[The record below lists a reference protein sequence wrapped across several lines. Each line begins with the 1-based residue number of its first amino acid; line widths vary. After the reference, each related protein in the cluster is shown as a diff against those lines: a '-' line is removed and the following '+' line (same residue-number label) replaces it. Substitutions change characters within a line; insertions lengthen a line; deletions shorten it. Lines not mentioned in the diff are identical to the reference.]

1 MAITDPLTG
10 LHNRRH
16 FFQIAGQEI
25 ERSLRYGHPLTAIMI
40 DIDHFKQVNDTC
52 GHIDGDQVLRSLA
65 MCLQQNTRQV
75 DILCRYGGEE
85 FILLLAETGIDQ
97 ALQTAERIRQQIETM
112 PIIIGGTEIRIT
124 ASLGLAE
131 MRYAENLEQLLRHA
145 DQAMYAAKRAGRNR
159 IRTYIPQDKLLPL
172 DNAHNQ

>member
-1 MAITDPLTG
+1 MLHYYDLRSFTLFNHRNVQTGILIILRNITTLKETQLALQEMAITDPLTG

-65 MCLQQNTRQV
+65 MCLQQNTRLVVIHAATRGRLHLGQPKLASTGSAIRRTHPPA
-75 DILCRYGGEE
+75 DRNNALHLWRQRDSHHRQPGSGG
-85 FILLLAETGIDQ
+85 
-97 ALQTAERIRQQIETM
+97 
-112 PIIIGGTEIRIT
+112 
-124 ASLGLAE
+124 
-131 MRYAENLEQLLRHA
+131 
-145 DQAMYAAKRAGRNR
+145 
-159 IRTYIPQDKLLPL
+159 
-172 DNAHNQ
+172 NAVC